1 MKTVVLDLSWL
12 DIIFI
17 TLALISLGF
26 NIWQYV
32 ERKKTV
38 LPLKSLLTALFND
51 IKAKSMHAYTVRQ
64 LLYAEANPH
73 KELETIRWDYY
84 AFTNAV
90 LQNYQ
95 GFQEIVVGLLV
106 SLDPSD
112 KDGKEAFKAFD
123 YGLNDQE
130 KEQRKKF
137 LLSSNEKDLNEE

>member
-1 MKTVVLDLSWL
+1 MKAVILDLSL
-12 DIIFI
+12 IDIIFI
-17 TLALISLGF
+17 AIALISFGL

-51 IKAKSMHAYTVRQ
+51 IKAKSTHTYGVRQ
-64 LLYAEANPH
+64 LLYSDVNPH
-73 KELETIRWDYY
+73 HELETLRWDYH

-90 LQNYQ
+90 LHNYQ

-123 YGLNDQE
+123 YGLSDQE

-137 LLSSNEKDLNEE
+137 LATSSENHLTEE